1 MIRSSTGQLSNKVKN
16 KEKNKI
22 KINRA
27 RTEEEEFQNI
37 IINIR
42 RIIRIIRTLYFIF
55 RIITSFQNQFISV
68 IEHQITTSA
77 EAVIDIHVIILLF
90 RLPQLRLT
98 VLRIL
103 YLVSAILYS
112 VRLLC
117 PVICLYSQ
125 QSHLPHTFLIIDL

>member
-55 RIITSFQNQFISV
+55 RITASFQNQFISV
-68 IEHQITTSA
+68 VEYQITTSA
-77 EAVIDIHVIILLF
+77 ETAAGIYIIIFFFVF
-90 RLPQLRLT
+90 RSLDRPSYEFY
-98 VLRIL
+98 I
-103 YLVSAILYS
+103 
-112 VRLLC
+112 
-117 PVICLYSQ
+117 
-125 QSHLPHTFLIIDL
+125 

>member
-55 RIITSFQNQFISV
+55 RITASFQNQFISV
-68 IEHQITTSA
+68 VIKYYITTSA
-77 EAVIDIHVIILLF
+77 EIATGFSLPPSSPSLPLLPPSF
-90 RLPQLRLT
+90 FSLPPSSPSLP
-98 VLRIL
+98 
-103 YLVSAILYS
+103 
-112 VRLLC
+112 LL
-117 PVICLYSQ
+117 PPSLFSLLL
-125 QSHLPHTFLIIDL
+125 SFSFFSLLPPFFF